1 MGATLRRFS
10 QAAGRAPTGASAW
23 CGRKR
28 TSEGD
33 TLLGVSVMRRCSKT
47 ACSRIAVATLT
58 YNYAEQTAVLG
69 PLATFAEPHS
79 YDLCATHALRMTVP
93 QGWTAVRLVEDLHE
107 CDDTDDLLAVAD
119 AVEARRPAR
128 GSEAKRRRKA
138 AREAGETDAAR
149 ATQEAPDAQDEP
161 PAPRRPALRVLRDQ

>member
-1 MGATLRRFS
+1 MD
-10 QAAGRAPTGASAW
+10 ASAW
-23 CGRKR
+23 CGRTAR
-28 TSEGD
+28 FGDD
-33 TLLGVSVMRRCSKT
+33 TLSGVSVMRRCSKT

-93 QGWTAVRLVEDLHE
+93 QGWTAVRLVEDLQE
-107 CDDTDDLLAVAD
+107 SEDTDDLLAVAD

-128 GSEAKRRRKA
+128 GSEAKRRRQA
-138 AREAGETDAAR
+138 ERETDVAD
-149 ATQEAPDAQDEP
+149 EAETRDGTVP
-161 PAPRRPALRVLRDQ
+161 PGRPALRVLRDQ